1 MHQQPTMGHRLWPI
15 VYGYIK
21 VMVYFDRR
29 TREYVRKWT
38 QFLWKGNRVK
48 TVCNNLIRISEI
60 RTLSKTEC
68 KGGHKLLN
76 KDDIAITTLLFA
88 VNAKSSYHI
97 LMQYPTALK
106 LRINE
111 CNLLRSIHKLRIIH
125 QSDEIYYRRRTRWP
139 SRNPWECNLAINE
152 TKAPILADNIFSS
165 STEFSRKW
173 LNTKLKYLNWDNTK
187 NL

>member
-1 MHQQPTMGHRLWPI
+1 
-15 VYGYIK
+15 
-21 VMVYFDRR
+21 MVYFDRR
-29 TREYVRKWT
+29 TREYVRKRT

-125 QSDEIYYRRRTRWP
+125 LSDEIYYRRRTRWP
-139 SRNPWECNLAINE
+139 SRNHGSATWPSMKQKLQ
-152 TKAPILADNIFSS
+152 S
-165 STEFSRKW
+165 W
-173 LNTKLKYLNWDNTK
+173 LTTFFHLQQNFQESDWIRN
-187 NL
+187 

>member
-1 MHQQPTMGHRLWPI
+1 
-15 VYGYIK
+15 
-21 VMVYFDRR
+21 MVYFDRR
-29 TREYVRKWT
+29 TREYVRKRT

-125 QSDEIYYRRRTRWP
+125 LSDEICYRRRTRWP
-139 SRNPWECNLAINE
+139 SRNPSECNLAINE
-152 TKAPILADNIFSS
+152 TKAPIFADNIFFIFNRIFKKVI
-165 STEFSRKW
+165 EYEIKIFELR
-173 LNTKLKYLNWDNTK
+173 
-187 NL
+187 